1 MKTQQEVE
9 KLKQD
14 VQDNIDNY
22 GALARAHNKDRNQD
36 LYEYYKK
43 LYGKE
48 VAKYNVL
55 LEVLR

>member
-14 VQDNIDNY
+14 VQGNIDKY

-36 LYEYYKK
+36 LYE
-43 LYGKE
+43 
-48 VAKYNVL
+48 
-55 LEVLR
+55 